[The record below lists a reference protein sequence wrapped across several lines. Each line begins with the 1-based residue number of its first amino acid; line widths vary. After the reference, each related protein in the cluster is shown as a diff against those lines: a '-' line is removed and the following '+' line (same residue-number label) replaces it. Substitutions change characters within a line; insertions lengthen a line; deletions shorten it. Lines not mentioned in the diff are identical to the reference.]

1 MKTKKKASLKKIII
15 IIVSL
20 IFVIIIGI
28 FAAIPPMIMSSMVN
42 SHMDVEVIAAN
53 EYGIEAEPLKLTTE
67 DELSIASW
75 KVEAE
80 NPKAIVILL
89 SGIQNPS
96 VTAFW
101 GYSKML
107 MDHGYSSLLIE
118 MRAHG
123 DSEGDRVSL
132 GMDEYLDVKAGVE
145 YIKSDARYE
154 NVPIIV
160 WGTSMGGTTA
170 INSIGEIGEI
180 DGLISCSAYSSWQ
193 DVFCDNMV
201 NMGMPRFVA
210 EMEKPFVTLYL
221 GFAYGFSKLTI
232 NPLSEIQK
240 LNGRPAFIAHSKEDS
255 QVPYASFERI
265 IEKAKG
271 QNVQEF
277 VREGDEHF
285 IIYEEY
291 FEDPIEDKEFSTAVL
306 EFLDSNFSN

>member
-1 MKTKKKASLKKIII
+1 MKKKASIKKVII
-15 IIVSL
+15 IIVSI
-20 IFVIIIGI
+20 IFLIIIGI
-28 FAAIPPMIMSSMVN
+28 FIAIPPMVMSSMAN
-42 SHMDVEVIAAN
+42 QHMDVEVIAAN
-53 EYGIEAEPLKLTTE
+53 EFGIVAESLKLITE
-67 DELSIASW
+67 DELSIVAW
-75 KVEAE
+75 KVEAD

-123 DSEGDRVSL
+123 DSEGNRVSL

-145 YIKSDARYE
+145 YIKGDTKHE
-154 NVPIIV
+154 DVPIIV

-170 INSIGEIGEI
+170 INAIGEIDEI
-180 DGLISCSAYSSWQ
+180 DGLISCSAYSSWP

-201 NMGMPRFVA
+201 NMGMPSFIA
-210 EMEKPFVTLYL
+210 AIEKPFVSLYL
-221 GFAYGFSKLTI
+221 GIAYGFDKLDI

-265 IEKAKG
+265 IEKAKD
-271 QNVQEF
+271 QNIEIF

-285 IIYEEY
+285 IIYEEH
-291 FEDPIEDKEFSTAVL
+291 FENPIEDKEFSTAVL
-306 EFLDSNFSN
+306 EFLESNFSN

>member
-1 MKTKKKASLKKIII
+1 MKTKKKVSIKKIII
-15 IIVSL
+15 IISMI
-20 IFVIIIGI
+20 IFILIIGV
-28 FAAIPPMIMSSMVN
+28 FSAIPPIIMSKMVN
-42 SHMDVEVIAAN
+42 SHMDVEVISPN
-53 EYGIEAEPLKLTTE
+53 VYGIDAESLKLITD
-67 DELSIASW
+67 DELDIAAW
-75 KVEAE
+75 EVEVE

-145 YIKSDARYE
+145 YIKSIKKNE
-154 NVPIIV
+154 KLPIIV

-170 INSIGEIGEI
+170 INSIGEIPEI
-180 DGLISCSAYSSWQ
+180 DGLISCSAYSSWP

-201 NMGMPRFVA
+201 RMGMPRFIA
-210 EMEKPFVTLYL
+210 NIEKPFVSLYI
-221 GFAYGFSKLTI
+221 GFAYGFDKLDI
-232 NPLSEIQK
+232 NPLREIKK
-240 LNGRPAFIAHSKEDS
+240 LNGRPAFIAHSKDDS

-265 IEKAKG
+265 MKKAKG
-271 QNVQEF
+271 QNIQEF

-285 IIYEEY
+285 IIYDEY
-291 FEDPIEDKEFSTAVL
+291 FDNPVEDREFSSAIIN
-306 EFLDSNFSN
+306 FLDTNFD

>member
-1 MKTKKKASLKKIII
+1 MKTKKKVSIKKIII
-15 IIVSL
+15 IIT
-20 IFVIIIGI
+20 VIIFLVIIGV
-28 FAAIPPMIMSSMVN
+28 FSAIPPIIMSKMVN
-42 SHMDVEVIAAN
+42 SHMDVEVISPN
-53 EYGIEAEPLKLTTE
+53 VYGIDAESLKLITD
-67 DELSIASW
+67 DELAIAAW

-89 SGIQNPS
+89 SGIENPS

-107 MDHGYSSLLIE
+107 MDNGYSSLLIE

-145 YIKSDARYE
+145 YIKSVKKYE
-154 NVPIIV
+154 MVPIIV

-170 INSIGEIGEI
+170 INSIGEIPEI
-180 DGLISCSAYSSWQ
+180 DGLISCSAYSSWP

-201 NMGMPRFVA
+201 NMGMPRFIA
-210 EMEKPFVTLYL
+210 NIEKPFVSLYM
-221 GFAYGFSKLTI
+221 GFAYGFDKLHI
-232 NPLSEIQK
+232 NPLHEIKK
-240 LNGRPAFIAHSKEDS
+240 LNGRPAFIAHSKDDS

-265 IEKAKG
+265 MKKAKG
-271 QNVQEF
+271 QNIQEF

-291 FEDPIEDKEFSTAVL
+291 FDNPVEDKEFSSAIIS
-306 EFLDSNFSN
+306 FLDNNFD